1 MAIVEFTLQC
11 EIPKCFG
18 SSFVTLDSMKEDS
31 NVHTLD
37 HPLAHRALAQLRSK
51 STSTDRFRQQ
61 VKELARY
68 LLLEATRDLPLLET
82 TVETPLAT
90 APAKVLV
97 GHPIVVA
104 SILRAGLA
112 MVEPA
117 MQLLPEAEIR
127 HIGLARDERTLEPVS
142 YYLKLPDAYD
152 PETLVLILDPMLA
165 TGGSAS
171 AAIQLFKLRG
181 VRKIKFLGL
190 IASPQG
196 VQRVRSDHPEVEIFV
211 VAVDER
217 LNDKGYILPGLGD
230 AGDRMFGT

>member
-1 MAIVEFTLQC
+1 MQP
-11 EIPKCFG
+11 PK
-18 SSFVTLDSMKEDS
+18 
-31 NVHTLD
+31 VHTLD

-51 STSTDRFRQQ
+51 NTSTDRFRQQ

-68 LLLEATRDLPLLET
+68 LLLEATRDLPLVNT

-90 APAKVLV
+90 APAKVLAE
-97 GHPIVVA
+97 HPIVVA

-127 HIGLARDERTLEPVS
+127 HIGLARYEKTLEPVS
-142 YYLKLPDAYD
+142 YYLKLPDSYE

-171 AAIQLFKLRG
+171 AAIKLFKTRG
-181 VRKIKFLGL
+181 VSKIKFLGL
-190 IASPQG
+190 IASPEGIDRLRQDH
-196 VQRVRSDHPEVEIFV
+196 SDVEVYV
-211 VAVDER
+211 VAIDER
-217 LNDKGYILPGLGD
+217 LNEKGYIVPGLGD
-230 AGDRMFGT
+230 AGDRMFGTE

>member
-1 MAIVEFTLQC
+1 MHNPA
-11 EIPKCFG
+11 
-18 SSFVTLDSMKEDS
+18 
-31 NVHTLD
+31 VHTLS
-37 HPLAHRALAQLRSK
+37 HPLAHRALAQLRNK
-51 STSTDRFRQQ
+51 DISTDRFRQQ

-68 LLLEATRDLPLLET
+68 LLLEATRDLPLVDT
-82 TVETPLAT
+82 TVETPLSS
-90 APAKVLV
+90 APAKVLAD
-97 GHPIVVA
+97 HPIVVA

-127 HIGLARDERTLEPVS
+127 HIGLARDEKTLEPVS
-142 YYLKLPDAYD
+142 YYLKLPDSYE

-171 AAIQLFKLRG
+171 AAIALFKARG

-190 IASPQG
+190 IASPEG
-196 VQRVRSDHPEVEIFV
+196 VARVNADHPEAEIYV

-217 LNDKGYILPGLGD
+217 LNEKGYIVPGLGD

>member
-1 MAIVEFTLQC
+1 MICTQNADMNSPNPL
-11 EIPKCFG
+11 
-18 SSFVTLDSMKEDS
+18 
-31 NVHTLD
+31 VHTLD

-51 STSTDRFRQQ
+51 HTSTDRFRQQ

-68 LLLEATRDLPLLET
+68 LLLEATRDLPLVSA
-82 TVETPLAT
+82 TVETPLGT
-90 APAKVLV
+90 APAQILV
-97 GHPIVVA
+97 DQQIVVA

-127 HIGLARDERTLEPVS
+127 HIGLARDEKTLQPVS
-142 YYLKLPDAYD
+142 YYLKLPDSYA

-171 AAIQLFKLRG
+171 AAIDLFKTRG
-181 VRKIKFLGL
+181 VKKIKFLGL
-190 IASPQG
+190 IASPEG
-196 VQRVRSDHPEVEIFV
+196 VARVTSDHPDVEIYV
-211 VAVDER
+211 VSIDER
-217 LNDKGYILPGLGD
+217 LNDKGYIVPGLGD

>member
-1 MAIVEFTLQC
+1 M
-11 EIPKCFG
+11 
-18 SSFVTLDSMKEDS
+18 
-31 NVHTLD
+31 VHTLS

-51 STSTDRFRQQ
+51 HTSTDRFRQQ

-68 LLLEATRDLPLLET
+68 LLLEATEDLPLDET

-90 APAKVLV
+90 ARAKVLAD
-97 GHPIVVA
+97 HPIVVA

-127 HIGLARDERTLEPVS
+127 HIGLARDEKTIEPVS
-142 YYLKLPDAYD
+142 YYLKLPESYE
-152 PETLVLILDPMLA
+152 PETRVLILDPMLA

-171 AAIQLFKLRG
+171 AAIQLFKERG
-181 VRKIKFLGL
+181 VQRIKFLGL
-190 IASPQG
+190 IASPEG
-196 VQRVRSDHPEVEIFV
+196 VERVRQEHPEVEIYV
-211 VAVDER
+211 VAIDER
-217 LNDKGYILPGLGD
+217 LNDKGYIVPGLGD